1 MMRELLIRI
10 LLVLLVAGARCPA
23 RAQPT
28 LVARIEHL
36 ELAPLRGNPAD
47 SLFLALQRQ
56 YHQAVAAHDEARAA
70 THLQR
75 MGEICYRLGHYPQA
89 FDYYGKAGQLFG
101 QLGQLEALANN
112 FNALGGLYYANKQP
126 GPARQQYNQALG
138 LFRRTANANGVADTY
153 GKIGYLCEK
162 QQRYDSAFYYQ
173 RQALHQYQALANPRG
188 KAKICENLGSIFE
201 DFARYDSARY
211 YFRQA
216 LVLSQQAGDDI
227 AQIEVLNNLG
237 DVLRKTGQY
246 GLALHETRRALA
258 LALRTGEHHQ
268 VGGAYS
274 DLAKTFSLLG
284 RNDSAYYY
292 SAWSRKYQVA
302 TYSATN
308 NQQLALLQTLYHLN
322 RKDQEI
328 AQLSNARTVNQLLL
342 AAGAGAA
349 VLLVLLASVVIS
361 RQRLK
366 IRSAHALAEQN
377 QRMYDTQHELMQVEL
392 RNKQLEEESLKREL
406 ATKDRE
412 LTTNTLHVIQKN
424 QLLRELRGQLD
435 DLVKEDR
442 RDQKKQLKQL
452 LHQIGENFNHDQHWE
467 EFRTTF
473 EQMHQPFFAR
483 LRQRCDSLT
492 AGENR
497 LVALLKMNLPSQDI
511 AASLGVSVDSLRVM
525 RYRLRKRLNL
535 AQGESLT
542 AFLQAL

>member
-1 MMRELLIRI
+1 MMHKFLMWV
-10 LLVLLVAGARCPA
+10 LLVLLVSEA

-47 SLFLALQRQ
+47 STFLVLQNQ
-56 YHQAVAAHDEARAA
+56 YNRAEAAHDEGQAA
-70 THLQR
+70 TRLQQ
-75 MGEICYRLGHYPQA
+75 MGQVCFRLGHYPQA
-89 FDYYGKAGQLFG
+89 FDYYRRAGSLFAR
-101 QLGQLEALANN
+101 LHQLEALAQN
-112 FNALGGLYYANKQP
+112 FNDLGVLYYANKQP
-126 GPARQQYNQALG
+126 AAARQQYDQALS
-138 LFRRTANANGVADTY
+138 LFQRTANANGLADTY

-173 RQALHQYQALANPRG
+173 RRALHQYQALANPRG

-216 LVLSQQAGDDI
+216 LALSQQAGDEI

-237 DVLRKTGQY
+237 DVLRKTGEYQP
-246 GLALHETRRALA
+246 ALRETRQALA
-258 LALRTGEHHQ
+258 LALKTGEHHQ

-328 AQLSNARTVNQLLL
+328 AQLSNARYVNQLLL

-366 IRSAHALAEQN
+366 IKSAHTLAEQN
-377 QRMYDTQHELMQVEL
+377 QRMYDTQRELMQVEL

-497 LVALLKMNLPSQDI
+497 LVALLKMNLTSQDI
-511 AASLGVSVDSLRVM
+511 ATSLGVSVDSLRVM

-542 AFLQAL
+542 TFLQAL